1 MQIKGKAENPEQEW
15 EIPFQGNSWCTSTRI
30 CKGKKKKN
38 DSINGHKHVQSFTD
52 GYSPERFVYFLKM
65 KTDPLKETQT
75 FPTVAPLFGKVFMKR
90 FSSLFKKKWQI
101 SIETILQ
108 RLVSV
113 YYLISVWLLIPTY
126 LWQFAVSRHGAEQM
140 LTGKKKRSDSS
151 KKKQNFGPLLMHLN
165 MTGETLIPNFAGYD
179 TFVGYCL
186 FFLFNLMQKRFRN
199 KIIKIRQMWKHK

>member
-1 MQIKGKAENPEQEW
+1 MDTNMCNPSLMVIHLKDLFIFW
-15 EIPFQGNSWCTSTRI
+15 RWKVIHCRNHRHFQQLVLFLEKCLWS
-30 CKGKKKKN
+30 
-38 DSINGHKHVQSFTD
+38 DFQ
-52 GYSPERFVYFLKM
+52 VY
-65 KTDPLKETQT
+65 
-75 FPTVAPLFGKVFMKR
+75 
-90 FSSLFKKKWQI
+90 FKKKWQI
-101 SIETILQ
+101 SIKTILQ